1 MNKIDVK
8 VTPVFNGQE
17 LKIFETKC
25 GRYSLFNFYYDPD
38 TECWCF
44 FPTPGSQNR
53 TIFEDKFPMDY
64 FVNLCRAHYFIWTG
78 SDIYPDAIRVVEGC
92 RYLGVRATDVLT
104 SK

>member
-25 GRYSLFNFYYDPD
+25 GRYSFFNFYYDPD

-53 TIFEDKFPMDY
+53 TIFEDKDDY
-64 FVNLCRAHYFIWTG
+64 FYAAFYQEET
-78 SDIYPDAIRVVEGC
+78 
-92 RYLGVRATDVLT
+92 RATPIDV
-104 SK
+104 